1 MFSFFAPETVKF
13 VEMRSGILTFVCA
26 KKRLPGSGGTVR
38 FALQKAK
45 PNSLDLKISVI
56 SSRPCE
62 SGKGVICVAHVLE
75 DETKFSD
82 IESTLSGLAL
92 RADLG
97 ISARRSPRL
106 PITLRVMSRDL
117 PGYGAV
123 TLDLS
128 LHGVRLSTG
137 GNCAVGTYVRL
148 ILELD
153 VGSLPPKAEVNGK
166 VIWCRADGNSK
177 NHFLGVEF
185 CDLDAPTIELL
196 NKYNKVLNSRLGGD
210 VMHKTIAD
218 GEVFVRQS
226 DNQQKST
233 GG

>member
-1 MFSFFAPETVKF
+1 VFAFFAPETVKF

-26 KKRLPGSGGTVR
+26 KKRLPGSGGKVR

-45 PNSLDLKISVI
+45 PNTLDLNISVI

-75 DETKFSD
+75 EATSFHE
-82 IESTLSGLAL
+82 IEATLSGLAL

-128 LHGVRLSTG
+128 LHGVRLSTSG
-137 GNCAVGTYVRL
+137 ACAVGTYVRL

-166 VIWCRADGNSK
+166 VIWCRPEGNSK
-177 NHFLGVEF
+177 THFLGVEF
-185 CDLDAPTIELL
+185 CDLDGPTIELL

-218 GEVFVRQS
+218 GEVFTRPT
-226 DNQQKST
+226 DNQQKAT
-233 GG
+233 